1 MAFAV
6 ALLLVLA
13 LSTTYLLHEWYSG
26 ELGDLEERRS

>member
-6 ALLLVLA
+6 ALLFVLA

-26 ELGDLEERRS
+26 DLRERS

>member
-13 LSTTYLLHEWYSG
+13 LSSTYLLHEYYSG
-26 ELGDLEERRS
+26 DLREPRP